1 MALLQS
7 VLVAKKISIVT
18 YTYDTETGQ
27 QSQCIS
33 TIASIMPLLFW
44 LSVLWAL
51 AWGVWAVTVPVLWQV
66 EILFVAFFWGLYPY
80 TPEVGGS
87 GLVAVGG

>member
-1 MALLQS
+1 MRTLQN

-27 QSQCIS
+27 QWHSIS
-33 TIASIMPLLFW
+33 TVFSIMPLLFW
-44 LSVLWAL
+44 LSVLWAVC
-51 AWGVWAVTVPVLWQV
+51 WGVWAGIVPVLWQV

-80 TPEVGGS
+80 TPDVGGS
-87 GLVAVGG
+87 GLVAVGA